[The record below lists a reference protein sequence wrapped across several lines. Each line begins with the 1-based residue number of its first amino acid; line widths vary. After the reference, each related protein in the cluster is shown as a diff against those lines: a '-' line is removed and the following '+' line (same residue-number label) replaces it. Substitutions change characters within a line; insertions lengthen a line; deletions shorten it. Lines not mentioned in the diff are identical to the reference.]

1 MLVSRPEILVHL
13 LYSSRWCGMLQCM
26 LPFRPEILSVFLLLN
41 FLWLFYF
48 RCNQDMD
55 NCDLMGFSAFAKLNG
70 TKPKRHKTLFLFTDE
85 RKPFCA
91 THYRQSY
98 RNQSLYTLMGDTV
111 LVSHSE
117 YPRDKPFLLTP
128 VLRQK
133 WWWKVVPLK
142 LFSKLKSP
150 YRVTC
155 QLTRPIQPKR
165 LVRHHFS
172 PSFLSQ
178 NWCQ

>member
-98 RNQSLYTLMGDTV
+98 RNQLLYTVVGTQWLYLILNNQET
-111 LVSHSE
+111 SHFYWHQFWHKNDGEKWCHWNYFQIPRALSE
-117 YPRDKPFLLTP
+117 LPANWPGRFS
-128 VLRQK
+128 QK
-133 WWWKVVPLK
+133 GRYYSERACRIWK
-142 LFSKLKSP
+142 
-150 YRVTC
+150 
-155 QLTRPIQPKR
+155 
-165 LVRHHFS
+165 
-172 PSFLSQ
+172 
-178 NWCQ
+178 